1 MKACGR
7 DATEGRSWETGKMEN
22 KGRRLM
28 AGAPEDDLQQDERVD
43 SSERQVK
50 NETKGSQE
58 QSEAAA
64 SN

>member
-1 MKACGR
+1 
-7 DATEGRSWETGKMEN
+7 
-22 KGRRLM
+22 M